1 MYERY
6 WQLEDKPF
14 RNTPDPHYLFFSKR
28 HEEALTRMLYCI
40 TEGQGAM
47 MLTGE
52 YGCGKTMLSRV
63 LLDELD
69 PERYE
74 VAYIPYSSLT
84 ATEFLVE
91 ILRQFGCDVT
101 GRSKVQ
107 LLHALSDCLRAFH
120 AAGRHTIILVD
131 EAHLILDTMTLE
143 EIRLL
148 LNFQQDRKFYLTM
161 LLVGQPQ
168 LRDRVADMPQLLQ
181 RLHVQY
187 HLRALEPED
196 ALRYLRHRIAV
207 AGGRSDIFT
216 RDAERA
222 ILQEGGGIPRRIN
235 SIADMALLCGFGKKM
250 PVVDEEL
257 IHAVARDLKTKAGTK
272 NRVAS
277 SASAPASAEVSAT
290 PDDGSTARRIER
302 RGSPATPTH
311 TSAGSTTNAAT
322 GA

>member
-6 WQLEDKPF
+6 WHLEDKPF
-14 RNTPDPHYLFFSKR
+14 RNTPDPHYLFFSRR

-91 ILRQFGCDVT
+91 ILRQFGCDVA

-107 LLHALSDCLRAFH
+107 LLHALSDCLLAFH

-148 LNFQQDRKFYLTM
+148 LNFQQDRTFYLTL

-168 LRDRVADMPQLLQ
+168 LRDRVATMPQLLQ

-187 HLRALEPED
+187 HLDALDTED

-216 RDAERA
+216 REAERA
-222 ILQEGGGIPRRIN
+222 ILQEGAGVPRRIN
-235 SIADMALLCGFGKKM
+235 SLADMALLCGFGRKM

-257 IHAVARDLKTKAGTK
+257 VHAVARDLKAKEGTK
-272 NRVAS
+272 TRTP
-277 SASAPASAEVSAT
+277 SAAAPPASACAGQESKGQAT
-290 PDDGSTARRIER
+290 AGRTRA
-302 RGSPATPTH
+302 PATTH
-311 TSAGSTTNAAT
+311 TAAGTTTDT